1 MNGIG
6 GLLGLTL
13 RDARAGARAILALDL
28 PMQARWM
35 ALVLVAVLSVLLTQI
50 GLAVFPLPAATAWE
64 AWMQDAVFA
73 VPLQL
78 AFIAALAA
86 GIALVGRRLGGHA
99 TLADAVILVAW
110 LEFVMLLLQVAQL
123 VAVFVLPFLALVIG
137 LGSVVVFFW
146 LLTAFTAEA
155 NGFDR
160 LSLVF
165 FGILGTMLI
174 VALAL
179 VVLASL
185 VGFDPVIPEP

>member
-78 AFIAALAA
+78 AFISALAA

-165 FGILGTMLI
+165 FGILGTML
-174 VALAL
+174 VAALAL

>member
-35 ALVLVAVLSVLLTQI
+35 ALVLMAVLSVLLTQI

-86 GIALVGRRLGGHA
+86 GIALVGRRFGGHA

-123 VAVFVLPFLALVIG
+123 VAVFVLPFLALIIG
-137 LGSVVVFFW
+137 LGSVVAFFW

-160 LSLVF
+160 LALVF
-165 FGILGTMLI
+165 FGILGTML
-174 VALAL
+174 VAALAL
-179 VVLASL
+179 VLLATL